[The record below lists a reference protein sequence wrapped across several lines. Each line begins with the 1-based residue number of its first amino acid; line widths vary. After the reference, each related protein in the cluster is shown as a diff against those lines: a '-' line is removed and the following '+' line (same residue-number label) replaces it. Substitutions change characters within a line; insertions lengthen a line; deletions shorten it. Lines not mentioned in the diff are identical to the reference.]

1 MLGQQVGSYIE
12 VHSSGL
18 IDPLFCQR
26 SHPVGKAQLGQQI
39 RGAGLVY
46 LLEVVED
53 HLGDGDVQQHVD
65 AGQGEVVEEAE
76 EEDGQGG
83 REEDRKCVLNY
94 HIDLLQSLADGLHS
108 GILGLTVL
116 NFLIKWLWLWL
127 RGGQVAHHHNVV
139 DHQLHAED
147 ADRR

>member
-1 MLGQQVGSYIE
+1 MLGQEVGSYVE
-12 VHSSGL
+12 VRSSGL

-65 AGQGEVVEEAE
+65 TGEGEVVEEAE

-83 REEDRKCVLNY
+83 RKED
-94 HIDLLQSLADGLHS
+94 
-108 GILGLTVL
+108 
-116 NFLIKWLWLWL
+116 
-127 RGGQVAHHHNVV
+127 
-139 DHQLHAED
+139 
-147 ADRR
+147 